1 MVNATSG
8 EEGCKLVAS
17 GKRRAPAPSKG
28 LQMQN
33 RFTLLK
39 AEENS
44 DVATSKEPGSPNSK
58 SCKITRK

>member
-8 EEGCKLVAS
+8 EEGWKLVAS
-17 GKRRAPAPSKG
+17 GTKKKVPASSKS

-33 RFTLLK
+33 RFTVLK

-44 DVATSKEPGSPNSK
+44 DVPTRKEPGSPDSK
-58 SCKITRK
+58 